1 MMLTESKRLNVALA
15 AAFAAPVALAG
26 AAQAQTNS
34 ITLRSLDGATSL
46 TGELVSFDGAAYTM
60 RTSLGTLTIDA
71 GQVSC
76 IGAGC
81 PVNDLFGA
89 DFGVF
94 GSNTIGDSLMPALVE
109 GYAFS
114 LDADFQRELSNNQN
128 ESTMRIVHPDGREMA
143 AIDMQAYGSSASFE
157 GIAAGRAAIGMSSR
171 AMRDSDADKLA
182 AVGLGDLRDTPNEHV
197 LALDGLI
204 VVVHPDNP
212 IRSLSLLDIAD
223 IFAGEITNWSEVGG
237 LDLDINVYS
246 REQNSG
252 TFDTFASLVLQPS
265 GLNLA
270 PDAEVFEDNALLSD
284 TVANDLGGIGFTG
297 LAFERAS
304 KKLALRLDCGLVS
317 EATTFSMKTEEYPL
331 SRRLY
336 LYESP
341 TDQTRHAKD
350 LIEFAM
356 SSEAQPL
363 IEDAGFIS
371 LTPETRSLAE
381 EGERIIYTM
390 TSEEE
395 FSLPLMTQMLDE
407 LRNAER
413 MSVAFRFT
421 PGSSRLDP
429 KSLTDVQRLAQRIAA
444 GEFVGREIILAG
456 FTDSIGQFDLN
467 RQLAVRRASGVL
479 EEIQS
484 IVGGDALAR
493 SPVLVRGYGEL
504 TPVGCNDSF
513 SGRFANRRVEVWIRE
528 SQG

>member
-1 MMLTESKRLNVALA
+1 MLTESKRRNVALA
-15 AAFAAPVALAG
+15 AFLAAPVALAT
-26 AAQAQTNS
+26 AAQAQDTTV
-34 ITLRSLDGATSL
+34 TLQSLDGATSL
-46 TGELVSFDGAAYTM
+46 TGTLVNFDGSSYTVA
-60 RTSLGTLTIDA
+60 TSLGTLSIDA
-71 GQVSC
+71 GQVTC
-76 IGAGC
+76 AGAGC

-89 DFGVF
+89 SFAVL

-114 LDADFQRELSNNQN
+114 LDADFQRELTNTQN
-128 ESTMRIVHPDGREMA
+128 ESMLRIVHPDGREMA
-143 AIDMQAYGSSASFE
+143 AIDLKAHGSSASFE
-157 GIAAGRAAIGMSSR
+157 GIAQGVAAIGMSSR
-171 AMRDSDADKLA
+171 AMRDSDAEKLN
-182 AVGLGDLRDTPNEHV
+182 AVGLNDLRDSPNEHV

-212 IRSLSLLDIAD
+212 IRALSLLDIAD

-246 REQNSG
+246 RDEASG
-252 TFDTFASLVLQPS
+252 TFDTFSSLVLRPS
-265 GLNLA
+265 GLGLST
-270 PDAEVFEDNALLSD
+270 DAETFEDDVLLSD

-304 KKLALRLDCGLVS
+304 KKLALRLDCGLIS

-336 LYESP
+336 LYENP
-341 TDQTRHAKD
+341 GDNTQHAKD
-350 LIEFAM
+350 LIEFAL
-356 SSEAQPL
+356 STDAQPL

-390 TSEEE
+390 TAEEE
-395 FSLPLMTQMLDE
+395 FSLPLMTQMLEE
-407 LRNAER
+407 LRDAER
-413 MSVAFRFT
+413 MSVSFRFT

-429 KSLTDVQRLAQRIAA
+429 KSLTDVERLAQRIAA

-479 EEIQS
+479 EEIQA
-484 IVGGDALAR
+484 IVGDAALTR

-528 SQG
+528 NQS